1 MGKRNNDFSRPNVP
15 KSKVNKPTAPKA
27 KVDVPVPTVAA
38 ARKMEVM
45 DEVRV
50 SVPGIG
56 EQYMETIFPG
66 S

>member
-1 MGKRNNDFSRPNVP
+1 
-15 KSKVNKPTAPKA
+15 
-27 KVDVPVPTVAA
+27 VDVPVPTVAA